1 MISGW
6 AGLKER
12 ACRQKEI
19 DLLLC
24 SERTEDW
31 RMEMKMKMKTAALL
45 LALFA
50 AVVAFA
56 FAAPPVYP
64 GAKAVDELN
73 KAAKTAGQDTMTYN
87 TADPFERVYEFYKSK
102 GTDVE
107 RAHRTSPREKFA
119 MVRFQDSGYAV
130 SISWK
135 EDSKDKGTIIHIGK

>member
-6 AGLKER
+6 SGRKER
-12 ACRQKEI
+12 PCRQKEI
-19 DLLLC
+19 DLLLS
-24 SERTEDW
+24 SERTEYW
-31 RMEMKMKMKTAALL
+31 ENQMKMKTVVLL

-56 FAAPPVYP
+56 FAAPPIYP

-73 KAAKTAGQDTMTYN
+73 KAAKIAGQDTMAYN
-87 TADPFERVYEFYKSK
+87 TLDPFEKVYEFYKSR

-130 SISWK
+130 AISWK
-135 EDSKDKGTIIHIGK
+135 EDSKDKGTIIHIGR